1 METIH
6 VLGDEKMQLVHLDL
20 QELPLFRDISAA
32 EVDRFIENTGAVIKR
47 YERGSRF
54 LKAYEANSNIGV
66 IVEGEAQVLSEDR
79 FGNEAISHNLER
91 GAMLGSTSA
100 ILPKVPYTTNIE
112 ALTDVL
118 VLWVPYRAL
127 LTAGPKLGR
136 THGIVMKNLLEAFCR
151 KNLLMMEKIELL
163 SQKTLRER
171 LILYLLQRERRQ
183 NREKV
188 HVPGRVQL
196 AKELE
201 CNRSAL
207 TREISA
213 MRAEGMLD
221 CGADWMQLDK
231 DKIG

>member
-1 METIH
+1 MEKIH

-188 HVPGRVQL
+188 HVPGRV
-196 AKELE
+196 
-201 CNRSAL
+201 
-207 TREISA
+207 
-213 MRAEGMLD
+213 
-221 CGADWMQLDK
+221 
-231 DKIG
+231 

>member
-1 METIH
+1 MEKIH

-213 MRAEGMLD
+213 MRNEGMLA

>member
-1 METIH
+1 MY
-6 VLGDEKMQLVHLDL
+6 LGDEKMQLVHLDL

-32 EVDRFIENTGAVIKR
+32 EVDRFIENTGAIIKR

-183 NREKV
+183 SREKV

-213 MRAEGMLD
+213 MRNEGMLA

>member
-1 METIH
+1 MEKIH

-183 NREKV
+183 SREKV

-213 MRAEGMLD
+213 MRNEGMLA

>member
-1 METIH
+1 MEKIH

>member
-1 METIH
+1 MEKIH

-183 NREKV
+183 SREKV

-213 MRAEGMLD
+213 MRAEELLD